1 MTRKRR
7 LTQALFDNYINESQE
22 NKQKCQELVFEIYFE
37 RNMADVELAIEEIR
51 ADIIRLE
58 YTEQYERCA
67 MLKDILDR
75 LE

>member
-37 RNMADVELAIEEIR
+37 RNDADVELAIEEIR